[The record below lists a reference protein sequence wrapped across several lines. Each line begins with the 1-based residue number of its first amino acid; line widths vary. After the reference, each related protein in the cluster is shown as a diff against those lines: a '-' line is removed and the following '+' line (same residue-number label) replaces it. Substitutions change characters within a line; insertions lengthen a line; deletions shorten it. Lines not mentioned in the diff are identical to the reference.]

1 MNEDC
6 YVVTIKITHKK
17 RSNSTYERGKLLKLI
32 TLAMREMS
40 TRKRKYYRN
49 WYQEWK
55 LEEELEEGKQ
65 LYEKPRIDPTQY
77 KANHDLSRQYAGNR
91 QNHKSSNQHLNL
103 SLSNDGM
110 GADVLRGIL
119 VGLPLVI
126 VLVTIL
132 YASGVIPQEKLLGLF
147 GVNSVSPITTY
158 LTEYDELMSMHNE
171 VNQQLTSHLK
181 LNDFSDSYKQEL
193 QTIQQNIE
201 IKTTGISEGA
211 DESFSNLNRLLS
223 YKLASL
229 NQMVELVIA
238 NESMTSE
245 VSDYYSQFV
254 TDQNQVGIQ
263 ITSELTSLLD
273 QQNIKYVK
281 QVNGTIEI
289 K

>member
-1 MNEDC
+1 MKQMS
-6 YVVTIKITHKK
+6 TKK
-17 RSNSTYERGKLLKLI
+17 RKF
-32 TLAMREMS
+32 
-40 TRKRKYYRN
+40 YRN

-65 LYEKPRIDPTQY
+65 LYEKPRVDPTQY

-91 QNHKSSNQHLNL
+91 PTHNTSNQHINL
-103 SLSNDGM
+103 SLSNEGM

-132 YASGVIPQEKLLGLF
+132 YASGVIPQDKLLGLF
-147 GVNSVSPITTY
+147 GMNSTSPITTY
-158 LTEYDELMSMHNE
+158 LSEYDELMSLHND
-171 VNQQLTSHLK
+171 VNQQVTSHLK
-181 LNDFSDSYKQEL
+181 LNDFSEAYKQEL

-201 IKTTGISEGA
+201 AKTTGINEVS

-229 NQMVELVIA
+229 NQMVELVVA
-238 NESMTSE
+238 NESMTTE

-254 TDQNQVGIQ
+254 TDQNQVGTQ

-273 QQNIKYVK
+273 KQNIKYVK

>member
-77 KANHDLSRQYAGNR
+77 KANH
-91 QNHKSSNQHLNL
+91 
-103 SLSNDGM
+103 
-110 GADVLRGIL
+110 VLRGIL

-254 TDQNQVGIQ
+254 TDQNQVGTQ

>member
-1 MNEDC
+1 
-6 YVVTIKITHKK
+6 
-17 RSNSTYERGKLLKLI
+17 
-32 TLAMREMS
+32 
-40 TRKRKYYRN
+40 
-49 WYQEWK
+49 
-55 LEEELEEGKQ
+55 
-65 LYEKPRIDPTQY
+65 
-77 KANHDLSRQYAGNR
+77 
-91 QNHKSSNQHLNL
+91 
-103 SLSNDGM
+103 
-110 GADVLRGIL
+110 
-119 VGLPLVI
+119 
-126 VLVTIL
+126 
-132 YASGVIPQEKLLGLF
+132 
-147 GVNSVSPITTY
+147 
-158 LTEYDELMSMHNE
+158 MHNE

-254 TDQNQVGIQ
+254 TDQNQVGTQ